1 MEAFIQGTIIIGG
14 SVAIALLGLWFVRLK
29 ISPELLQENHEVAGY
44 MLSIVGTL
52 YAVLLGLIVVNVQDK
67 FENANQMALHEAD
80 CLSDLAHLSELY
92 SKEDSQEI
100 MRHLYAYAKTARE
113 QDWSK
118 ISVQEAKEETLPHY
132 RALWHAINK
141 LELTNVKQQNS
152 FSTVLVAMTRL
163 ADARRFRMVA
173 GHNVLPPIL
182 WAVLIIGE
190 LLIVWFTYFFFVKS
204 MRAQT
209 MMTVFVV
216 VFLSL
221 IIFLVFLYDNPYRSE
236 LGARY
241 AARTFHPEWF
251 TEYSSHFDSSAHSIE
266 TETGQ

>member
-1 MEAFIQGTIIIGG
+1 
-14 SVAIALLGLWFVRLK
+14 
-29 ISPELLQENHEVAGY
+29 